1 MFGSE
6 ILDVAVGLILVYL
19 LLSLVA
25 SAMREGIESIVKSR
39 AVHLER
45 GIRAMLDDPDGSGL
59 ATQFYRHPLI
69 YSLFFRNR

>member
-25 SAMREGIESIVKSR
+25 SAIREGIESIVK
-39 AVHLER
+39 
-45 GIRAMLDDPDGSGL
+45 
-59 ATQFYRHPLI
+59 
-69 YSLFFRNR
+69 